1 MLYITQLC
9 TEKLLW
15 LLCCLLRSI
24 FHILCSLRMLYILR
38 SIFYVWYDDILQ
50 VIYYVSPSY
59 VIYLYITYHMMYNC
73 ILWICHT
80 IYNYISYCEY
90 ATQYTIIYHI
100 VNMPLLI
107 SCILWI
113 CHTIIVYCEYATQ
126 YTMIYATSH
135 QVQPP
140 VAHSR
145 IVYVIY
151 YIFTYYILYSTY
163 HMIYNCV
170 PSGATTGCAL
180 AYSICGILHITYCI
194 LHIIWYIIVFHQVQ
208 PRVAHS
214 RIVYV
219 IYYILHIVYYI
230 SYDI

>member
-1 MLYITQLC
+1 MY
-9 TEKLLW
+9 
-15 LLCCLLRSI
+15 R
-24 FHILCSLRMLYILR
+24 LRMLYI
-38 SIFYVWYDDILQ
+38 
-50 VIYYVSPSY
+50 
-59 VIYLYITYHMMYNC
+59 C
-73 ILWICHT
+73 ILHIIW
-80 IYNYISYCEY
+80 YIIVYCEY

-180 AYSICGILHITYCI
+180 AYSICDILHIKYCI

-208 PRVAHS
+208 PLVAHS
-214 RIVYV
+214 HAKPRNPQIYV
-219 IYYILHIVYYI
+219 HIYIYICIYI
-230 SYDI
+230 YMYIHTYIHTYIYP